1 MKSGGEAFLLG
12 TAKVAI
18 NSADYVTIVN
28 NGGIIQ
34 WSQPYP
40 EAMYNAEISSPKKES
55 KLKGKAPQFS
65 TRLTFSRESRIL
77 VELIN

>member
-28 NGGIIQ
+28 NGGSIQ

-40 EAMYNAEISSPKKES
+40 EAMYTAEVSSPKKES
-55 KLKGKAPQFS
+55 KLKG
-65 TRLTFSRESRIL
+65 
-77 VELIN
+77 